1 MKKDPRIYLA
11 QILERIIRI
20 EDFTSMGKQSFLENP
35 LIQDAVIRNLE
46 VIGEASRRVGAEY
59 RIAHPEIPWREM
71 TGLRNILIHD
81 YESVNL
87 EKIWQV
93 IEKELPSV
101 KITLETIL
109 PPLDQLEREINEEDE

>member
-11 QILERIIRI
+11 QILERIVRI
-20 EDFTSMGKQSFLENP
+20 EDFTPGGKKSFLANP

-59 RIAHPEIPWREM
+59 QAAHPEIPWREM
-71 TGLRNILIHD
+71 AGLRNILIHD

-87 EKIWQV
+87 EKI
-93 IEKELPSV
+93 
-101 KITLETIL
+101 
-109 PPLDQLEREINEEDE
+109 